1 MKVKV
6 KISIVN
12 DRDESFM
19 GIGLIWLLEKI
30 KELKSIRKA
39 AIDMDMSYAKAH
51 RILKRLE
58 ENMGQKMLI
67 TRTGGIER
75 GGATLTS
82 FAEKLIIQYDE
93 YQKKVKNYAE
103 GEFSK
108 FLKELRND
116 N

>member
-12 DRDESFM
+12 DNDESFM
-19 GIGLIWLLEKI
+19 GIGLIWLLGKI

-58 ENMGQKMLI
+58 ENIGQKIII
-67 TRTGGIER
+67 TRTGGPEG
-75 GGATLTS
+75 GGATITP
-82 FAEKLIIQYDE
+82 FAEELIKKYDE
-93 YQKKVKNYAE
+93 YQKKVKNYADD
-103 GEFSK
+103 EFTR
-108 FLKELRND
+108 FLKELNI
-116 N
+116 